1 MFGSRIGPRV
11 AGRRPQVVILNASG
25 PQVGGLPVA
34 GAQVAGLLV
43 GRCPQVVILHASGPQ
58 VGGLPVA
65 GPQVAGLPG
74 SGPLVTGLHLHVVCL
89 HHVLGPLEV

>member
-1 MFGSRIGPRV
+1 MGTSCIPSVVAAPAGLLVYGSRVGPRV
-11 AGRRPQVVILNASG
+11 AGRRPQVVILN
-25 PQVGGLPVA
+25 
-34 GAQVAGLLV
+34 
-43 GRCPQVVILHASGPQ
+43 ASGPQ